1 MIKIEVTKEMRKQI
15 NDIHREYIEQTSVL
29 KLEEKIKK
37 IRTKKR
43 ELFKKLFGDNTKK
56 RKTSIIN
63 YCLSADLEDI
73 LKTFDVTFSE
83 VYGFKFSDKSTDKQ
97 KRTIEAIRKD
107 LDEVFNYRGFNA
119 GIKLK
124 NGSKWNRHKFITA
137 LGIRVCPYCNRQY
150 ISSYEDGTEGRK
162 TTADAD
168 HYYPKEQYPILQM
181 NIFNLVPSCNVCNS
195 RTKGRSNK
203 RHLYPYVDP
212 SDSLSFQIPLELG
225 EQVSKILI
233 DTKINKRAETSKDVF
248 KLDKIYQAH
257 LEEAIEVKQNAINYF
272 EFGERAYEALQGLD
286 VSFDIFPTWFNFMGK
301 DALKDPL
308 TKLRQ
313 DIYKQVMDE
322 LKK

>member
-15 NDIHREYIEQTSVL
+15 NDSHREYIEQTSVL
-29 KLEEKIKK
+29 KLEEKFKR

-43 ELFKKLFGDNTKK
+43 ELFKKLFGDTPKK
-56 RKTSIIN
+56 RKASIIN
-63 YCLSADLEDI
+63 FCLSADLEGI
-73 LKTFDVTFSE
+73 LKTFDDTFSE

-97 KRTIEAIRKD
+97 KRTIETIRKE
-107 LDEVFNYRGFNA
+107 LDYILNYGGFNA

-124 NGSKWNRHKFITA
+124 NGSKWDRHKFITN
-137 LGIRVCPYCNRQY
+137 LGIKVCPYCNRQY
-150 ISSYEDGTEGRK
+150 VSSYEAGADGSK

-168 HYYPKEQYPILQM
+168 HYYPKGQYPILQI

-195 RTKGRSNK
+195 RTKGKSNK

-225 EQVSKILI
+225 EQVSEILI
-233 DTKINKRAETSKDVF
+233 DTTSNKRAEISKDVF

-257 LEEAIEVKQNAINYF
+257 LDEATEVKKNAINYF
-272 EFGERAYEALQGLD
+272 EYGENVYEALKGLK
-286 VSFDIFPTWFNFMGK
+286 VPFDIFPTWFSFMGK
-301 DALKDPL
+301 DALKEPL
-308 TKLRQ
+308 IKLKQ
-313 DIYKQVMDE
+313 DIYKQMEDE